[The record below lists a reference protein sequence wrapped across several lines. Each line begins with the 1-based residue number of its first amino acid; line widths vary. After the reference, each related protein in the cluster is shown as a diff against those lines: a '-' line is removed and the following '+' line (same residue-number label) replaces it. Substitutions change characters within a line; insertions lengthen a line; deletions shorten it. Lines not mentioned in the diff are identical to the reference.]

1 MMMEKYE
8 EDNLLP
14 ISDIQHFAFCKRQ
27 WGLIR
32 IEGVWQENFLTAQGR
47 ILHERV
53 DDPWFN
59 EMRKNMIVARSMP
72 LISHQLGFQ
81 GVADLVEF
89 RKEDSGVTI
98 KGRTGRWGIVPVEY
112 KRGRPKD
119 EDCDALQLCVQ
130 AVCLEE
136 MLGAQI
142 PCGEI
147 FYGAIRRR
155 TTVDFSLE
163 LRKRAEEV
171 AKEMHQIFEEG
182 EVPIAKMNKACKAC
196 SLLDVCSPQWNKLHS
211 RVNRYIE
218 EALGEE
224 L

>member
-8 EDNLLP
+8 DDNLLP

-72 LISHQLGFQ
+72 LISQRLGFQ
-81 GVADLVEF
+81 GIADLIEF
-89 RKEDSGVTI
+89 RKEDSGVVI
-98 KGRTGRWGIVPVEY
+98 KGRAGRWGIVPVEY

-147 FYGAIRRR
+147 FYGTIRRR
-155 TTVDFSLE
+155 TTIDFSPE
-163 LRKRAEEV
+163 LRKRAEEI
-171 AKEMHQIFEEG
+171 AKEMHQIFEAG
-182 EVPIAKMNKACKAC
+182 EVPVAKMNKACNAC
-196 SLLDVCSPQWNKLHS
+196 SLKDVCSPQWDKLNN

-218 EALGEE
+218 EALGDEI
-224 L
+224 

>member
-1 MMMEKYE
+1 MMKRYE
-8 EDNLLP
+8 DDDFLP
-14 ISDIQHFAFCKRQ
+14 ISNIQHFAFCRRQ

-59 EMRKNMIVARSMP
+59 ELRKNMIVGRSMP
-72 LISHQLGFQ
+72 LISHRLGFQ

-89 RKEDSGVTI
+89 REAESGVEI
-98 KGRTGRWGIVPVEY
+98 KGRGGRWEIVPVEY
-112 KRGRPKD
+112 KRGKPKD
-119 EDCDALQLCVQ
+119 EECDALQLCVQ

-136 MLGAQI
+136 MLGAHI
-142 PCGEI
+142 SRGEI
-147 FYGAIRRR
+147 FYGVIRRR
-155 TTVDFSLE
+155 TTIDFSPE
-163 LRKRAEEV
+163 LRKRAEET
-171 AKEMHQIFEEG
+171 AEEMHRIFEEG
-182 EVPIAKMNKACKAC
+182 EIPAAKMQKGCKAC
-196 SLLDVCSPQWNKLHS
+196 SLMDVCSPQWDKLHN
-211 RVNRYIE
+211 RVSRYIE